1 VKSSAREGRVVAG
14 RRKPTEAGKWRRVA
28 LQFTHKS
35 DRIGVGLAICLCAE
49 ATHASAWG
57 RTNVST
63 AAAGEYV
70 GAVRHGASKRSIA
83 SRCGTDL
90 SLPEGDASYRVN
102 RRVASSVHRGRRAP
116 FRRGCARRRGAR
128 CATRSNRTP
137 SEPPQHRA
145 QRQPRPPDDCR
156 DGRRRIAWSGH
167 APSAVHWT
175 DATAA
180 VLSHRHGERRD
191 LPETVGVLVSCCHLM
206 NSLFGSRRSN
216 SNLPEK
222 IHSGRY
228 NEQTKGDTALLR
240 IDQLLKRSPE
250 SRSRQGN
257 K

>member
-1 VKSSAREGRVVAG
+1 
-14 RRKPTEAGKWRRVA
+14 
-28 LQFTHKS
+28 
-35 DRIGVGLAICLCAE
+35 
-49 ATHASAWG
+49 
-57 RTNVST
+57 
-63 AAAGEYV
+63 V

-156 DGRRRIAWSGH
+156 DDRRRVAWPGH
-167 APSAVHWT
+167 APSPVHWT
-175 DATAA
+175 DATTA
-180 VLSHRHGERRD
+180 VLSHRHGEGRD
-191 LPETVGVLVSCCHLM
+191 LPETVRELLSCCHLM

-222 IHSGRY
+222 ICLCKY
-228 NEQTKGDTALLR
+228 NEKSKGDTELLS
-240 IDQLLKRSPE
+240 IDELLQRSPE